1 MGSREASAVRTLPYV
16 GCVVTRALYSDD
28 FFKLLYVQVRTLLV
42 FLGRIVNHGPVLY
55 LYIADC

>member
-1 MGSREASAVRTLPYV
+1 MRTLPYV